1 MREEVVSSK
10 AIYEGKILRI
20 KLDEVKL
27 PNGYVTVREIVEHP
41 NAVALIPID
50 SDGKIIMINQ
60 YRHSAQEVLL
70 EIPAGTMEKNETPE
84 ECAKRELLEETG
96 YEAKKLKKIFSCY
109 LAPGYSTEFIHI
121 FLATDLIYKG
131 QKTEA
136 DEQIK
141 VVKLSLKEALEKIK
155 KNEVKDAK
163 TICSIL
169 FFIYFHNKNKIN
181 L

>member
-1 MREEVVSSK
+1 MIEEVISSK
-10 AIYEGKILRI
+10 IIYEGKII
-20 KLDEVKL
+20 KVKLDEVKL
-27 PNGYVTVREIVEHP
+27 PNSYVTTREIIEYP
-41 NAVALIPID
+41 NAVALIPINNN
-50 SDGKIIMINQ
+50 GKLIMINQ

-96 YEAKKLKKIFSCY
+96 YEAKELKKLFSCY

-121 FLATDLIYKG
+121 FLAKNLTYKG
-131 QKTEA
+131 QKMEV

-141 VVKLSLKEALEKIK
+141 VVELSFEEALEKIRK
-155 KNEVKDAK
+155 GEIKDAK
-163 TICSIL
+163 TISSLL
-169 FFIYFHNKNKIN
+169 FFFTFKMK

>member
-1 MREEVVSSK
+1 MKEEVISSRI
-10 AIYEGKILRI
+10 IYEGRILKI

-27 PNGYVTVREIVEHP
+27 PNGYTTVREIVEHP
-41 NAVALIPID
+41 NAVALIPIK
-50 SDGKIIMINQ
+50 SNGKLIMIKQ

-70 EIPAGTMEKNETPE
+70 EVPAGTIEENEAPE

-96 YEAKKLKKIFSCY
+96 YEAKELKKLFSCY

-121 FLATDLIYKG
+121 FLAENLVYKG

-141 VVKLSLKEALEKIK
+141 VVELTLKEAIEKIK
-155 KNEVKDAK
+155 SGEVKDAK
-163 TICSIL
+163 TICSLL
-169 FFIYFHNKNKIN
+169 FLFTFLKR
-181 L
+181 